1 MAPVGA
7 EPSIAASIWWARGN
21 FLLAKCFCT
30 ELLPMTASTL
40 SPRAEMVFQ
49 RHVPPTQAPVLK
61 NPASELMTRLA
72 FIAQPS
78 AEPQRST
85 THRDA
90 RKIWET
96 VKPLQ
101 SAVKPETTATP
112 AKGPGHNVEAVLRPL
127 RGRRTRNL
135 HPSPTKI

>member
-1 MAPVGA
+1 
-7 EPSIAASIWWARGN
+7 
-21 FLLAKCFCT
+21 
-30 ELLPMTASTL
+30 MTASTL
-40 SPRAEMVFQ
+40 SPRTEMVFQ

-112 AKGPGHNVEAVLRPL
+112 AKRPGHKVAWSRVPRLAMVRQ
-127 RGRRTRNL
+127 RNGCFGDADGSL
-135 HPSPTKI
+135 AG